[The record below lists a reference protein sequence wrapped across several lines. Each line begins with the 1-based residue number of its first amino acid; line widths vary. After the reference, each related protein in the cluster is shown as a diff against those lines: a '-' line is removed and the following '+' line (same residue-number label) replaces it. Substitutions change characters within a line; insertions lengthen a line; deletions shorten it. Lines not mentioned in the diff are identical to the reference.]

1 MLIHS
6 PAKVKWTDTQKMSKE
21 LSLLRDKMGSRNSPQ
36 PLSYQNSVALRDT
49 DISSF
54 KGSDTLVAT
63 VPQGHASRVW
73 QSLTPLSFPAYLLVP
88 KDCHS
93 SSWRK
98 LFPLKPHPSP
108 HRSQPFLRTM
118 FVFLFGWHA
127 SFLESMLSVFR
138 REVSST
144 SLHSDQLGKKKKS
157 EMLLLM
163 YNLKRKCE
171 VCSFNLL

>member
-1 MLIHS
+1 MIHS

-21 LSLLRDKMGSRNSPQ
+21 LSLLRDKMGSRKAPAPFLPELGSSERHGYLFLQRIWHFGSNCSSRSCQ
-36 PLSYQNSVALRDT
+36 QSATESYPTVLPSV
-49 DISSF
+49 
-54 KGSDTLVAT
+54 
-63 VPQGHASRVW
+63 H
-73 QSLTPLSFPAYLLVP
+73 LVP

-108 HRSQPFLRTM
+108 HRPQPFLRTA

-127 SFLESMLSVFR
+127 SSLESMLCVFR

-144 SLHSDQLGKKKKS
+144 SLHSDQLGKKKIWNAVADVQFKKKMWS
-157 EMLLLM
+157 L
-163 YNLKRKCE
+163 
-171 VCSFNLL
+171 